1 MPHEVVFLSDHDVSD
16 MVTMADAMTAVEEDF
31 KRQAVPGSMTYGVPL
46 AYSTDD
52 RKLGYRSRLKSAII
66 RDLSVAGV
74 RVTGFKIDQNGIGT
88 GGGREATRYII
99 LSDPATSSPLAI
111 IDEHSIFPKRT
122 SAAVCVAAKYLARP
136 ESATVGIVGVGNIGQ
151 TALLG
156 LQGIFRI
163 REVKATSL
171 RPASRQKFAQDMS
184 ARLGLSVRA
193 VDSYEE
199 ACRGAD
205 IIVVG
210 TSSPQPFLRHDW
222 LGEGVFLAVVGEH
235 EAMDDVYAKCD
246 RFFVDYNP
254 ATEKHPAHI
263 QHAVESGAVGPS
275 SIAGQI
281 WEVVA
286 GRKPGRQNP
295 QEKILVATVGLTT
308 QDISIAY
315 RVYLRAKAEGRGLRL
330 PF

>member
-31 KRQAVPGSMTYGVPL
+31 NRQAVPGSMIYGVPL

-66 RDLSVAGV
+66 RDLPVAGV
-74 RVTGFKIDQNGIGT
+74 RVAGFKIDQNGVGT

-99 LSDPATSSPLAI
+99 LSDPETSSPLAI

-136 ESATVGIVGVGNIGQ
+136 ESAAVGIVGVGNIGR

-156 LQGIFRI
+156 LQAIFRI
-163 REVKATSL
+163 REVKAMSL
-171 RPASRQKFAQDMS
+171 RPPSRQKFAQDMS

-210 TSSPQPFLRHDW
+210 TSSPRPFLRHDW
-222 LGEGVFLAVVGEH
+222 LGEGVFLALVGEH

-254 ATEKHPAHI
+254 ATEKHPPHI
-263 QHAVESGAVGPS
+263 QHAVEAGAVGPS

-281 WEVVA
+281 WGGGCRPQA
-286 GRKPGRQNP
+286 GTPESAGKNPGGDRRPHNP
-295 QEKILVATVGLTT
+295 GHFH
-308 QDISIAY
+308 
-315 RVYLRAKAEGRGLRL
+315 RL
-330 PF
+330 SSLSAGKG